1 MSEEKKQKS
10 DEIKEFGA
18 LMLNENKKNYKICLL
33 TIAASSTRQS
43 VSHSLKFLASIA
55 KNLSDQFV
63 GSFLQSQQS
72 IVVHDHRLWDNQIL
86 TNPTVLDRPPYPN
99 KPLCPYRLLKKSLIS
114 SILSFKCHIR
124 HRQGWLPV
132 PIYSILSVIFVLRLR
147 IESRKKG
154 EVVF

>member
-1 MSEEKKQKS
+1 MVQNLDKIIS
-10 DEIKEFGA
+10 D
-18 LMLNENKKNYKICLL
+18 
-33 TIAASSTRQS
+33 
-43 VSHSLKFLASIA
+43 LKFVNEKLINRLDKIEPVLAKDKYQIEDVDFLKSV
-55 KNLSDQFV
+55 DFQVERFE
-63 GSFLQSQQS
+63 SF
-72 IVVHDHRLWDNQIL
+72 IEIL
-86 TNPTVLDRPPYPN
+86 L
-99 KPLCPYRLLKKSLIS
+99 PLLETDDEGVLLKKSLIS